1 MRAITGKEMELIKES
16 EIIGDDVKRLIAPK
30 CHYGGFCPESD
41 YKKCCGLVKGV
52 VPNYNEEMHKSIW
65 AQREGEIRAEIQK
78 YK

>member
-1 MRAITGKEMELIKES
+1 MRAITGKEMEMIKES

-41 YKKCCGLVKGV
+41 YKKCCGLVKAV
-52 VPNYNEEMHKSIW
+52 VPNYNEEMHKNIW
-65 AQREGEIRAEIQK
+65 AQREGEIRAESQK